1 MTSPVKKWLF
11 LTQSNQQ
18 ILNKNLLY
26 GTLLSTTIPFK
37 ILLYA
42 LVISTRVF

>member
-1 MTSPVKKWLF
+1 MTSPEKKWLF

-26 GTLLSTTIPFK
+26 GTLLSNRDDQY
-37 ILLYA
+37 ILHLLFDAHLHEY
-42 LVISTRVF
+42 